1 MYREGRLTQ
10 ISEIMSNYN
19 FSMAVLYTVCR
30 LAWQNCLNNVAVF
43 AARKGFYNAA
53 FIAARMAE
61 IDAAEALPD
70 EQARDDAHE
79 TLRLQLKVKAA
90 SCREYWNYLERY
102 IVSAYAK
109 AERKPKTEAAG
120 KDQYDLGGDSDW
132 DMIALMM
139 SNAYQF
145 ILDNSAVLA
154 INLETGTP
162 DNMPAGFPAEFLAVK
177 NDFDATHLAFL
188 QAEEGA
194 QTGTQTKSDAN
205 DLIYEKMRVMLD
217 DGVAYFKNNPAVK
230 KQFVLTNLLELV
242 GTPGE
247 GGTEKAGT
255 LNSGQSLNLFG
266 ESELNASSEFKAD
279 CTNGPGFWLYSAN
292 NAGDIYSGTGVYVT
306 NANAGT
312 FSWADLGGQKAFVN
326 CYNPNANIISYEVK
340 AV

>member
-1 MYREGRLTQ
+1 
-10 ISEIMSNYN
+10 MSNYN

-53 FIAARMAE
+53 YIALRMGE

-79 TLRLQLKVKAA
+79 TLRIQLKIKAA
-90 SCREYWNYLERY
+90 TCREYWNFLERY
-102 IVSAYAK
+102 IVSAYVK

-154 INLETGTP
+154 INIETGTP
-162 DNMPAGFPAEFLAVK
+162 DNMPITFPAEFLAVK
-177 NDFDATHLAFL
+177 DDFDAAHLAFL

-194 QTGTQTKSDAN
+194 QTGTQTKIDAN
-205 DLIYEKMRVMLD
+205 DLIYEKMRVMMD
-217 DGVAYFKNNPAVK
+217 DGVVYFKNNPAVK
-230 KQFVLTNLLELV
+230 KQFVLANLLELV

-247 GGTEKAGT
+247 SGLLKTGS
-255 LNSGQSLNLFG
+255 LNSGVSQNLFKND
-266 ESELNASSEFKAD
+266 ELKPDSEFKTD
-279 CTNGPGFWLYSAN
+279 CTDGPGFWLYSAN
-292 NAGDIYSGTGVYVT
+292 GEFDGFNGTGIYVN
-306 NANAGT
+306 NANAGSFT
-312 FSWADLGGQKAFVN
+312 WTDLGGQKAFVN
-326 CYNPNANIISYEVK
+326 VYNPNGVVITYEVK
-340 AV
+340 VI

>member
-1 MYREGRLTQ
+1 
-10 ISEIMSNYN
+10 
-19 FSMAVLYTVCR
+19 MAVLYTVCR

-53 FIAARMAE
+53 YIAARMAE
-61 IDAAEALPD
+61 IDAAENLPD

-79 TLRLQLKVKAA
+79 TLRIQLKVKAGI
-90 SCREYWNYLERY
+90 CREYWNYLERY
-102 IVSAYAK
+102 IVSAYVK

-120 KDQYDLGGDSDW
+120 KDQYDLGGESDW

-162 DNMPAGFPAEFLAVK
+162 DNMPAGFAAEFLGIK
-177 NDFDATHLAFL
+177 NDFDTAHLAFL

-205 DLIYEKMRVMLD
+205 DLIYEKMRLMMD
-217 DGVAYFKNNPAVK
+217 DGVAYFKNNAAVK
-230 KQFVLTNLLELV
+230 KQFVLVNLLELV

-247 GGTEKAGT
+247 SGLLKTGT
-255 LNSGQSLNLFG
+255 LNSGNTLNLFK
-266 ESELNASSEFKAD
+266 EEDLETDSAFKAD
-279 CTNGPGFWLYSAN
+279 CTDGPSFWLFSAN
-292 NAGDIYSGTGVYVT
+292 SELEGFSGPGVYVT
-306 NANAGT
+306 NANADT
-312 FSWADLGGQKAFVN
+312 FTWAQLGGEKPFVN
-326 CYNPNANIISYEVK
+326 CYNPNGVVISYEVK
-340 AV
+340 VI

>member
-1 MYREGRLTQ
+1 
-10 ISEIMSNYN
+10 MSNYN

-53 FIAARMAE
+53 YIAARMAE

-79 TLRLQLKVKAA
+79 TLRIQLKIKAA

-120 KDQYDLGGDSDW
+120 KEQYDLGGESDW

-162 DNMPAGFPAEFLAVK
+162 DNMPITFPAEFLAVK
-177 NDFDATHLAFL
+177 DDFDATHLSFL

-194 QTGTQTKSDAN
+194 QTGTQTKGDAN
-205 DLIYEKMRVMLD
+205 DLIYDKMRVMLD

-230 KQFVLTNLLELV
+230 KQFVLANLLELV

-247 GGTEKAGT
+247 GGTEKTGT
-255 LNSGQSLNLFG
+255 LNSGETVNLF
-266 ESELNASSEFKAD
+266 EEDDLAADSEFEANCPD
-279 CTNGPGFWLYSAN
+279 GPGFWLYSAN
-292 NAGDIYSGTGVYVT
+292 SAGEGFSGSGVYVT
-306 NANAGT
+306 SASDT
-312 FSWADLGGQKAFVN
+312 VLTWTDLGGQKAFVN
-326 CYNPNANIISYEVK
+326 AYNPNGVVITYEVR
-340 AV
+340 VI

>member
-1 MYREGRLTQ
+1 
-10 ISEIMSNYN
+10 MSNYN

-53 FIAARMAE
+53 YIATRMAE
-61 IDAAEALPD
+61 IDAAEVLPD

-79 TLRLQLKVKAA
+79 TLRIQLKIKAA
-90 SCREYWNYLERY
+90 TCREYWNYLERY

-120 KDQYDLGGDSDW
+120 KDQYDLGGESDW

-154 INLETGTP
+154 INLETATP
-162 DNMPAGFPAEFLAVK
+162 DNMPITFPAEFLAVK
-177 NDFDATHLAFL
+177 NDFDTTHLAFL

-205 DLIYEKMRVMLD
+205 DLIYDKVRVMLD

-230 KQFVLTNLLELV
+230 KQFVLANLLELV

-247 GGTEKAGT
+247 GGLLKTGT
-255 LNSGQSLNLFG
+255 LNSGQSLNLFV
-266 ESELNASSEFKAD
+266 ESELSTSSEFKAD
-279 CTNGPGFWLYSAN
+279 CTDGPGFWLYSAN
-292 NAGDIYSGTGVYVT
+292 NAGEGYSGSGIYVT
-306 NANAGT
+306 NGSADGFT
-312 FSWADLGGQKAFVN
+312 WTDLGGQKAFVN
-326 CYNPNANIISYEVK
+326 CYNPNGVVITYEVR
-340 AV
+340 VV